1 MAVAQATTEPL
12 FLGQQSSVATVFNP
26 TGRPPSMLQSRLCR
40 GARVMRNVVL
50 ALTMALLA
58 GCATANETF
67 GMGQMCG
74 LHPYCGAATD
84 IEIIKGSTNDNDVYS
99 RALAPFAIVDLP
111 FSVVADTLILPYTIF
126 HMRPAEE

>member
-40 GARVMRNVVL
+40 GERVMRIVVL

-67 GMGQMCG
+67 GMGQVCG

-84 IEIIKGSTNDNDVYS
+84 IEIIKGSMNDNDVYS